1 VPYIRAVTLKM
12 PSSMLHSVESG
23 RVSREKKKGVARA
36 KLYLLSFS
44 HVQERRRSFAFLAL
58 ACVSFIITFGH
69 VFGFLL
75 FTKKLP

>member
-1 VPYIRAVTLKM
+1 
-12 PSSMLHSVESG
+12 MLHSVESG

-44 HVQERRRSFAFLAL
+44 HVQERRRSSAFLAL
-58 ACVSFIITFGH
+58 ACSVLFNITLGH

-75 FTKKLP
+75 LPPVINR